1 VSLADYQA
9 LVDDLV
15 RDKDQVIVSARRDVA
30 IGNALQRYSQD
41 APHQL
46 VRDVTSDGSA
56 QLPLPT
62 DWVDGVSALHEIEY
76 PIGAYPPTLL
86 EPDAFG
92 LYATPSG
99 NVIRVAFQPPMGVAL
114 RVTFAAPHQ
123 LDSSHDTIP
132 AMHQRALACLAAADL
147 CGQLASYYAS
157 ESAPTINAD
166 VADHQGKTDRY
177 RKRASDL
184 LAEYVRIVGVAPSN
198 RTMPASA
205 IAQPGKPVD
214 SLGWPRMFHPTRNW
228 PQSR

>member
-1 VSLADYQA
+1 MSLVETQA

-41 APHQL
+41 APRQL
-46 VRDVTSDGSA
+46 VRDVTSDGTA
-56 QLPLPT
+56 LLPLPT
-62 DWVDGVSALHEIEY
+62 DWVDGISDLHEIEY
-76 PIGAYPPTLL
+76 PIGNFPPTLL

-92 LYATPSG
+92 LYTTPSG
-99 NVIRVAFQPPMGVAL
+99 NVIRVALAPPIGDGL
-114 RVTFAAPHQ
+114 RVSFTAPHQ
-123 LDSSHDTIP
+123 LDNSHDTIP
-132 AMHQRALACLAAADL
+132 ATHQRALACLAAADL

-157 ESAPTINAD
+157 ESAPTIGAD

-177 RKRASDL
+177 RKRAQDL

-198 RTMPASA
+198 RTTPASA

-228 PQSR
+228 PLSR